1 MAIRQVFDSYGPVEL
16 RSEVK
21 HGGEAALPSV
31 RVRVTLARGVET
43 LIQAEGPLVVHLAVE
58 DCGTALM
65 VCLEHPNRRPRAR
78 MPADQGETNILP
90 SSRLD
95 VWG

>member
-1 MAIRQVFDSYGPVEL
+1 MGIRQVFDSYGPAEP
-16 RSEVK
+16 RSEGK

-31 RVRVTLARGVET
+31 GVRVTLGRGGET

-65 VCLEHPNRRPRAR
+65 VCLKHPNRRPKAG
-78 MPADQGETNILP
+78 MPADHGETNLLP
-90 SSRLD
+90 NSRLD

>member
-1 MAIRQVFDSYGPVEL
+1 MFDSYGPAEP

-31 RVRVTLARGVET
+31 RVRVTLARGGET

-58 DCGTALM
+58 NCGTALM
-65 VCLEHPNRRPRAR
+65 VCLKHPNQRPRAE

-90 SSRLD
+90 SSQLD